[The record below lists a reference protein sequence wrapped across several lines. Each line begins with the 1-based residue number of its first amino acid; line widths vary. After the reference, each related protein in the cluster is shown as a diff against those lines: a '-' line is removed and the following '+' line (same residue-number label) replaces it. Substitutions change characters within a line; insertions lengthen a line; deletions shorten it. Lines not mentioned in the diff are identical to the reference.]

1 LALNRCKKQY
11 PAILFDT
18 SMATKKSSG
27 SSKGRGKVRKVMHE
41 FKEGELKSGGR
52 KKVKSRKQ
60 AVAIAL
66 SEARRSG
73 ANIPD
78 KRSPAKKKAAAKK
91 SGAKKTGSK
100 KTASK
105 KTASKKSASK
115 KSATRKASAKKSPR
129 SSRAR

>member
-1 LALNRCKKQY
+1 
-11 PAILFDT
+11 
-18 SMATKKSSG
+18 MATKKKTA
-27 SSKGRGKVRKVMHE
+27 SKGRGKVRKVMRE
-41 FKEGELKSGGR
+41 YKEGDLKSSSG

-91 SGAKKTGSK
+91 RSAR
-100 KTASK
+100 KTA
-105 KTASKKSASK
+105 KTK
-115 KSATRKASAKKSPR
+115 
-129 SSRAR
+129 